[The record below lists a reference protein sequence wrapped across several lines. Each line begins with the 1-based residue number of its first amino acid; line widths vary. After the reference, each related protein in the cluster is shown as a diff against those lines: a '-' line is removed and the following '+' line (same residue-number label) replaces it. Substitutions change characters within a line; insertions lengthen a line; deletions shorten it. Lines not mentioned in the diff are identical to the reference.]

1 MPVVRNNGNPR
12 PLFRTAPSSA
22 FDQYLLDIQKLP
34 MITDPEEEKRLARR
48 AQAGDATA
56 AERLVTANLRFVI
69 SYVKKYQ
76 GHGLELSE
84 LVAIGN
90 EGLLKAVRKFDPEH
104 GVKFISYAVW
114 WVRQAVLK
122 ALAEQT
128 RSVRIPLNQNSALIR
143 MSRAESF
150 LAQELGRE
158 PTDHEVALALNDTVD
173 NIRAARR
180 MTGAEVSLDAPVER
194 QDRASSTFGE
204 RVAGTGH
211 GEIEEMTDSRLRR
224 RQGARALVEL
234 LDEADVIR
242 RRIVQDPSNDE
253 PGAPDDQNVG
263 APIGQ
268 LLVGLN
274 LRGAADRA
282 RVRCFAVPSW
292 SHDAEARLA
301 GEAVRKHLPVPG
313 LEDVQW
319 KRRAR
324 EKDHLEREEREGVR
338 GHGVR

>member
-1 MPVVRNNGNPR
+1 MPVVRNNGKPR

-34 MITDPEEEKRLARR
+34 MITDPDEEKRLARR
-48 AQAGDATA
+48 AQAGDPTA

-158 PTDHEVALALNDTVD
+158 PTDHEVAVALNDTVD

-211 GEIEEMTDSRLRR
+211 GEIEELTDSRLRR
-224 RQGARALVEL
+224 EF
-234 LDEADVIR
+234 I
-242 RRIVQDPSNDE
+242 
-253 PGAPDDQNVG
+253 
-263 APIGQ
+263 
-268 LLVGLN
+268 
-274 LRGAADRA
+274 DRLFE
-282 RVRCFAVPSW
+282 RHLTPR
-292 SHDAEARLA
+292 E
-301 GEAVRKHLPVPG
+301 RKILSLYYG
-313 LEDVQW
+313 LEEGSE
-319 KRRAR
+319 ALT
-324 EKDHLEREEREGVR
+324 LERIGALLGVTRERIRQIRERAFEKLRESPDVKSLKEGWVAA
-338 GHGVR
+338 

>member
-1 MPVVRNNGNPR
+1 MPAVRNNGNPR
-12 PLFRTAPSSA
+12 PLFRSAPASA

-34 MITDPEEEKRLARR
+34 MITEPEEEKRLARR
-48 AQAGDATA
+48 AQGGDPTA

-90 EGLLKAVRKFDPEH
+90 EGLLKAVRKFDPDH

-143 MSRAESF
+143 MSRAEGF

-158 PTDHEVALALNDTVD
+158 PTDHEVALALNDSVE

-180 MTGAEVSLDAPVER
+180 MTGTEVSLDAPVER
-194 QDRASSTFGE
+194 QDRGSSTFGE

-211 GEIEEMTDSRLRR
+211 GEIEEQTDTRLRR
-224 RQGARALVEL
+224 EFIDKLFERHLTPRE
-234 LDEADVIR
+234 
-242 RRIVQDPSNDE
+242 
-253 PGAPDDQNVG
+253 
-263 APIGQ
+263 
-268 LLVGLN
+268 
-274 LRGAADRA
+274 
-282 RVRCFAVPSW
+282 
-292 SHDAEARLA
+292 
-301 GEAVRKHLPVPG
+301 RKILSLYYG
-313 LEDVQW
+313 LEEGSEALTLEKIGALLGVTRERIRQIRERAFEKLRESPDV
-319 KRRAR
+319 KSL
-324 EKDHLEREEREGVR
+324 KEGWVAA
-338 GHGVR
+338 

>member
-1 MPVVRNNGNPR
+1 MPQRLTTQPLTLFAQSIVGSTLSPGWSMPAVRNTGKPR
-12 PLFRTAPSSA
+12 PLFRSAPASA

-34 MITDPEEEKRLARR
+34 MITEPEEEKRLARR
-48 AQAGDATA
+48 AQAGDPTA

-90 EGLLKAVRKFDPEH
+90 EGLLKPVRKFDPDQ

-143 MSRAESF
+143 MSRAEGF

-158 PTDHEVALALNDTVD
+158 PTHHEVALALNDSVE

-180 MTGAEVSLDAPVER
+180 MTGTEVSLDAPVER
-194 QDRASSTFGE
+194 QDRGSSTFGE

-211 GEIEEMTDSRLRR
+211 GEIEEQTDTRLRR
-224 RQGARALVEL
+224 EF
-234 LDEADVIR
+234 I
-242 RRIVQDPSNDE
+242 
-253 PGAPDDQNVG
+253 
-263 APIGQ
+263 
-268 LLVGLN
+268 
-274 LRGAADRA
+274 DRLFE
-282 RVRCFAVPSW
+282 RHLTPR
-292 SHDAEARLA
+292 E
-301 GEAVRKHLPVPG
+301 RKILSLYYG
-313 LEDVQW
+313 LEEGSE
-319 KRRAR
+319 ALTL
-324 EKDHLEREEREGVR
+324 EKIGALLGV
-338 GHGVR
+338 

>member
-69 SYVKKYQ
+69 SYVKRYQ

-90 EGLLKAVRKFDPEH
+90 EGLLKAVRKFDPAH

-128 RSVRIPLNQNSALIR
+128 RTVRIPLNQNAALVR
-143 MSRAESF
+143 MSRVAS
-150 LAQELGRE
+150 LLSQELGRE
-158 PTDHEVALALNDTVD
+158 ATDAELAMALGDTTEG
-173 NIRAARR
+173 IRAARR
-180 MTGAEVSLDAPVER
+180 MTTIEVSLDAPVER
-194 QDRASSTFGE
+194 QDRAGATFGE
-204 RVAGTGH
+204 RVPGTVGTD
-211 GEIEEMTDSRLRR
+211 IEDVTDARLMREFIDR
-224 RQGARALVEL
+224 LFARHLTPRERKIL
-234 LDEADVIR
+234 SLYYGLDEGSEALTLEKIGALLGVTRERIRQIRERAFEKLRDSPDVR
-242 RRIVQDPSNDE
+242 SLCGFW
-253 PGAPDDQNVG
+253 GAT
-263 APIGQ
+263 
-268 LLVGLN
+268 
-274 LRGAADRA
+274 
-282 RVRCFAVPSW
+282 
-292 SHDAEARLA
+292 
-301 GEAVRKHLPVPG
+301 
-313 LEDVQW
+313 
-319 KRRAR
+319 
-324 EKDHLEREEREGVR
+324 
-338 GHGVR
+338 

>member
-1 MPVVRNNGNPR
+1 MPAVRNNGNPR
-12 PLFRTAPSSA
+12 PLFRSAPASA

-34 MITDPEEEKRLARR
+34 MITEPEEEKRLARR
-48 AQAGDATA
+48 AQAGDPTA

-90 EGLLKAVRKFDPEH
+90 EGLLKAVRKFDPDH

-143 MSRAESF
+143 MSRAEGF

-158 PTDHEVALALNDTVD
+158 PTDHEVALALNDSVE

-180 MTGAEVSLDAPVER
+180 MTGTEVSLDAPVER
-194 QDRASSTFGE
+194 QDRGSSTFGE

-211 GEIEEMTDSRLRR
+211 GEIEEQTDTRLRR
-224 RQGARALVEL
+224 EFIDKLFERHLTPRE
-234 LDEADVIR
+234 
-242 RRIVQDPSNDE
+242 
-253 PGAPDDQNVG
+253 
-263 APIGQ
+263 
-268 LLVGLN
+268 
-274 LRGAADRA
+274 
-282 RVRCFAVPSW
+282 
-292 SHDAEARLA
+292 
-301 GEAVRKHLPVPG
+301 RKILSLYYG
-313 LEDVQW
+313 LEEGSEALTLEKIGALLGVTRERIRQIRERAFEKLRESPDV
-319 KRRAR
+319 KSL
-324 EKDHLEREEREGVR
+324 KEGWVAA
-338 GHGVR
+338 